1 MSWFRVMIADIVLIK
16 LMHLTNSQ
24 KKKKKKKQ
32 RRSYIKQIIIEVPMS
47 LNG

>member
-24 KKKKKKKQ
+24 KKKKKKKTEKKL
-32 RRSYIKQIIIEVPMS
+32 YKAD
-47 LNG
+47 NY